1 MELNQT
7 VRDVLEIGIGLVYLV
22 GAIFNSAYTFRHGN
36 EFYGGFAEG
45 AWFAP
50 SRKFVRNVVIPRSKV
65 FTSLLIIFQLL
76 VAFAILTRGPYVV
89 YGLYAG
95 VIFNLGAAVV
105 SSIAGTLVN
114 LVLAAVQFLLA
125 SLIRLSSNN
134 RTP

>member
-125 SLIRLSSNN
+125 YSA
-134 RTP
+134 